1 MDYILGIES
10 SCDETA
16 ASVVCNG
23 DKVLSN
29 IIATQISKHAPYG
42 GVVPELAAREH
53 LKNIQTVV
61 DEALQKASLKINE
74 IAAIAVTNGPGLLP
88 ALLVGVNFAKSLAH
102 SRNKPLIGIN
112 HFQAHIYGSFLQDGI
127 SKLSKAETYPI
138 VALVVSGGHTAIV
151 VIESNGQSRIVG
163 STLDDAAGEAFDKA
177 AKLLNLGYP
186 GGPLIEESAK
196 NGNSKAVKFPRP
208 MTGNTG
214 KPLAK
219 EHRFDFS
226 FSGLKTSL
234 LYHCRKNGLID
245 SDRNMTG
252 NISVKDMPN
261 QQILYDTIASYQ
273 EAIIDVLSTK
283 LLDAVEVFKAKTA
296 VVCGGVACNGTLR
309 SRIIETLPKSVDIKI
324 APPCYCTDNA
334 AMIAGLA
341 WSYYNKNQFNTNEL
355 DAYTRLPSSIMKL
368 PYEAK

>member
-16 ASVVCNG
+16 AAVVGNG
-23 DKVLSN
+23 EQVFSN
-29 IIATQISKHAPYG
+29 VIATQIAKHAPYG

-61 DEALQKASLKINE
+61 DEALQKASVNMDK
-74 IAAIAVTNGPGLLP
+74 IAAIAITNGPGLLP
-88 ALLVGVNFAKSLAH
+88 ALLVGVNFAKSLAY
-102 SRNKPLIGIN
+102 SNQKPLIGIN
-112 HFQAHIYGSFLQDGI
+112 HFQAHIYGSFLQDGVF
-127 SKLSKAETYPI
+127 KLSETETYPI
-138 VALVVSGGHTAIV
+138 VSLVVSGGHTAIV
-151 VIESNGQSRIVG
+151 VIKSDGQSQIVG

-186 GGPLIEESAK
+186 GGPLIEKLAK
-196 NGNSKAVKFPRP
+196 QGNPAAINFPRP

-214 KPLAK
+214 KPLAA
-219 EHRFDFS
+219 EHRFNFS
-226 FSGLKTSL
+226 FSGLKTSF
-234 LYHCRKNGLID
+234 LYHCRKNELIE
-245 SDRNMTG
+245 SDGNMTG
-252 NISVKDMPN
+252 NISVKEIADKK
-261 QQILYDTIASYQ
+261 ILFDTIASYQ

-283 LLDAVEVFKAKTA
+283 LLDAVKFFKAKTA
-296 VVCGGVACNGTLR
+296 VLCGGVACNGALR
-309 SRIIETLPKSVDIKI
+309 SRIIEVLPKSVEIKI

-341 WSYYNKNQFNTNEL
+341 WSYYNKKQFNTDEL
-355 DAYTRLPSSIMKL
+355 DAYTRLPSSKMKL